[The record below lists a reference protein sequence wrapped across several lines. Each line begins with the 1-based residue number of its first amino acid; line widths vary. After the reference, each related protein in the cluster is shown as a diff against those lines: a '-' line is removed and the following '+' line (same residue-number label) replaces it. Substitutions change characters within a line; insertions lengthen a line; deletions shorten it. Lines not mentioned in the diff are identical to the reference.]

1 MSLLENFSEVLQ
13 LVSSFTT
20 SVISNAID
28 DGVSKIRGK
37 ITNILISVLI
47 FATGILLF
55 GFGLSQL
62 IDNILHTTGIGAIIT
77 GLTLLALSAF
87 LIKN

>member
-1 MSLLENFSEVLQ
+1 MSILESISEVLQ

-28 DGVSKIRGK
+28 DGLQKIQGK
-37 ITNILISVLI
+37 ITKILMSVLI
-47 FATGILLF
+47 FAIGILLF

-62 IDNILHTTGIGAIIT
+62 IDSLLRTVGIGAIIT
-77 GLTLLALSAF
+77 GLLLLTTSAF

>member
-1 MSLLENFSEVLQ
+1 MSLLETAAEVLQ

-28 DGVSKIRGK
+28 DGLNKIQGK
-37 ITNILISVLI
+37 ITKILLSVLI
-47 FATGILLF
+47 FSIGILLF

-62 IDNILHTTGIGAIIT
+62 IDSILHTIGIGAIIT
-77 GLTLLALSAF
+77 GLLLLTTSAF
-87 LIKN
+87 LMK